1 MCGEK
6 DDLAPGVID
15 IDIHT
20 VLSPGHPA
28 TLSTRSR
35 ASLVIIHVYGSSVW
49 LFRDHYDCAS
59 SSRAVKGAR
68 YV

>member
-59 SSRAVKGAR
+59 SSRALKGGR